1 MKKLLIFDLDGTLLD
16 TLDDL
21 KDSVNYALNKH
32 NFPERSREEIRNS
45 VGNGF
50 AHLVS
55 TSLPCGA
62 GNVET
67 VLRDARAYYKT
78 HFCEETAPYEGILD
92 MLEKLKAHDYAL
104 AIVSNKPN
112 EMVLSL
118 QKRFFSGLIIYAVG
132 EKEGVARKPA
142 PDSVFAAMRH
152 FNASNKDTV
161 YIGDSEVDLET
172 AKNAG
177 IESLIVGWGFRTK
190 QELEAAGV
198 TKILPNAEALY
209 RKILSL

>member
-21 KDSVNYALNKH
+21 KNSVNYSLNKH

-62 GNVET
+62 GNVDA
-67 VLRDARAYYKT
+67 VLRDARSYYKI

-92 MLEKLKAHDYAL
+92 MLEKLKAMDYGL
-104 AIVSNKPN
+104 AIVSNKPH

-118 QKRFFSGLIIYAVG
+118 QQRFFSELIDYAVG
-132 EKEGVARKPA
+132 EMEGVARKPA
-142 PDSVFAAMRH
+142 PESVFAAMEYVFLCRH
-152 FNASNKDTV
+152 
-161 YIGDSEVDLET
+161 
-172 AKNAG
+172 
-177 IESLIVGWGFRTK
+177 
-190 QELEAAGV
+190 
-198 TKILPNAEALY
+198 
-209 RKILSL
+209 